1 MNNHAAQS
9 FSHHSRRHL
18 LFHFFIIPVLLTN
31 LIVTIVYLVRH
42 PSLLTGWLV
51 ILSIALL
58 TLAFLVRINPLK
70 VQDRLIR
77 LEEQLRMNTLLP
89 GPLRERIPELTEKQL
104 VALRFASDEE
114 IARLVEETRQ
124 NNLSPKDIKKKIEKW
139 RPDYFRV

>member
-1 MNNHAAQS
+1 
-9 FSHHSRRHL
+9 
-18 LFHFFIIPVLLTN
+18 
-31 LIVTIVYLVRH
+31 
-42 PSLLTGWLV
+42 
-51 ILSIALL
+51 
-58 TLAFLVRINPLK
+58 VRINPLK

-114 IARLVEETRQ
+114 IARLVEETLQ